1 MMVKPRPFECSV
13 CRALFKTKPDL
24 AVHLNK
30 TSPSC
35 KTTPKKREEASKPE
49 NYLPKIRVD
58 SEKRTDSDLL
68 LAMETRMERKYK
80 QEKMK
85 SGLESSILSA
95 IADGD
100 EELVSAYSRMS
111 LDPVARAGRIDEK
124 IVNSVCSKANMN
136 MERIAR
142 LISQARHI
150 GICFLLDT
158 TGSMCSYING
168 VKEQIVEIVA
178 RLEASGC
185 GIEGLAFVGYKDWCD
200 GINHFEIL
208 PFTKS
213 ISEFKSFVATICAKG
228 GGDFPEDV
236 LGGLSRA
243 ISLNWP
249 LNSGTRII
257 FHLGDAPP
265 HGKTIFHDGRHR
277 DDYENG
283 HPHDPPLEELF
294 RDMHRKKL
302 MYYFGRINGDCDR
315 MIATFERYYGGKIE
329 TLDSAEVCNILRSV
343 TESVM
348 RSVSVT
354 QRSDF
359 PTTVD
364 KESLPFSIE
373 KKEPN
378 WAQLLRLDGT
388 ILTLEL
394 PTSVEEI
401 TSFAKLQDKIK
412 KCRLQIAP
420 NPFAKGSVRL
430 AYFGKI
436 YYSSSKDSNS
446 SASEIVDDAVFKEII
461 SLPKVADLDRWRYMT
476 DLEAQTVAAKLA
488 IEFNGRLFRTQQNPN
503 IKTKFLMTKL
513 VRVFKKE
520 DVAPRYLAYE
530 QRFRGNPNMVKYT
543 NNVDFVHDAE
553 SLDENG
559 RKKLEIALAFSH
571 FSHDI
576 TDGYLLVCDLQG
588 VSYVDA
594 KGKEILL
601 LTDPAIHCS
610 KHIRFGKTNL
620 SSIGIN
626 KFFKKHVCN
635 KYCLALGLKM
645 PSG

>member
-1 MMVKPRPFECSV
+1 MMAKPRPFECSV
-13 CRALFKTKPDL
+13 CRALFKAKTDL
-24 AVHLNK
+24 AIHLNK

-35 KTTPKKREEASKPE
+35 KTTPKKREEASKLPK
-49 NYLPKIRVD
+49 YLPASETRSD
-58 SEKRTDSDLL
+58 SGLL
-68 LAMETRMERKYK
+68 SAMEAGMERKP
-80 QEKMK
+80 EKK
-85 SGLESSILSA
+85 SGVEASILSA

-100 EELVSAYSRMS
+100 EELVSAYSRIS
-111 LDPVARAGRIDEK
+111 LDPAARARRLDER
-124 IVNSVCSKANMN
+124 IVNSVCKKAHMN
-136 MERIAR
+136 IDRIANI
-142 LISQARHI
+142 ISQAHHI

-158 TGSMCSYING
+158 TGSMHSYING
-168 VKEQIVEIVA
+168 VKEQIVEIVT

-185 GIEGLAFVGYKDWCD
+185 GIEGLSFVGYKDWCD
-200 GINHFEIL
+200 GVNHFEIL

-213 ISEFKSFVATICAKG
+213 VSEFKSFIATICAKG

-249 LNSGTRII
+249 QNSGTRII

-283 HPHDPPLEELF
+283 HPRDPPLEELF
-294 RDMHRKKL
+294 RDMRRKKL
-302 MYYFGRINGDCDR
+302 MYYFGRINGECDR
-315 MIATFERYYGGKIE
+315 MIAAFEKYYGEKIE
-329 TLDSAEVCNILRSV
+329 TLDSAEVGNILRSV

-354 QRSDF
+354 HRTAF
-359 PTTVD
+359 PSAVD
-364 KESLPFSIE
+364 KELLPFNIV

-378 WAQLLRLDGT
+378 WTQLPRLDGT
-388 ILTLEL
+388 ILTFEL
-394 PTSVEEI
+394 PTSIEEI
-401 TSFAKLQDKIK
+401 TSFAKLQDEIK

-430 AYFGKI
+430 AFSGKI
-436 YYSSSKDSNS
+436 FYSSSKDTNL
-446 SASEIVDDAVFKEII
+446 SASEIVDEVVFKEII
-461 SLPKVADLDRWRYMT
+461 SLPKVADLDRWRYLS
-476 DLEAQTVAAKLA
+476 DLEVQTVAAKLA
-488 IEFNGRLFRTQQNPN
+488 IEFNSRLFRTLHNPN
-503 IKTKFLMTKL
+503 INMKFLKTKV
-513 VRVFKKE
+513 VRVFKE
-520 DVAPRYLAYE
+520 GDVAPRYLAYE
-530 QRFRGNPNMVKYT
+530 KRFRGVNPSMVKYT

-553 SLDENG
+553 SLDEKG
-559 RKKLEIALAFSH
+559 RKRLEIALAFSH

-576 TDGYLLVCDLQG
+576 TGGYLLVCDLQG
-588 VSYVDA
+588 VSYVNA